1 VTAEASGS
9 AAIQFTVVRSGGKI
23 VDVQTTSPEI
33 NHFLRLLKLS
43 RAHNT
48 WLNYALDLK
57 LFFGVVQVPPQS
69 VGRPECL
76 TFIEQQDRQG
86 RADATIN
93 RRLAAVSSLFDELHL
108 LDPERFPHNP
118 VSPFRRSRY
127 QRRRRASLY
136 RKQPERIPNV
146 LATEHLQTL
155 FGAVHTWRDRTL
167 ILLMWISC
175 LRISEALAIQFDDIE
190 CSNHSIQIRAGK
202 GGHPRTVYIDALT
215 LEALNR
221 YLDHERRSLVPEEP
235 HVFVALKGRARGLPL
250 SVNSIQKLLV
260 YHAKRGHLQ
269 AFHAHRLRH
278 TGITQLI
285 QAGMAEPAVRKLV
298 GHRHPASLEPYLHLN
313 DEFVADEFATAQ
325 QGLDMATYRAL
336 VTEGGG
342 A

>member
-1 VTAEASGS
+1 VTADASAG
-9 AAIQFTVVRSGGKI
+9 AAIQFTVVRAGGKI
-23 VDVQTTSPEI
+23 VDVQTNSPEI

-57 LFFGVVQVPPQS
+57 VFFGIVQLPPEQ

-76 TFIEQQDRQG
+76 TFIEHQDRKG

-108 LDPERFPHNP
+108 LDPTRFPHNP
-118 VSPFRRSRY
+118 ISPFRRSHY
-127 QRRRRASLY
+127 ERRRRSSLY
-136 RKQPERIPNV
+136 RKQPQRIPDV
-146 LATEHLQTL
+146 LATEQLQTL
-155 FGAVHTWRDRTL
+155 FRSVHTWRDRTL
-167 ILLMWISC
+167 ILLMWVSC

-190 CSNHSIQIRAGK
+190 CSDRSIQIRTGK
-202 GGHPRTVYIDALT
+202 GGHPRRVYMDALT

-221 YLDHERRSLVPEEP
+221 YLDHERRDLAPEQR
-235 HVFVALKGRARGLPL
+235 HVFVALKGRARGQPL
-250 SVNSIQKLLV
+250 SVNSVQKLLV
-260 YHAKRGHLQ
+260 YHAKRGHLDT
-269 AFHAHRLRH
+269 FHAHLLRH

-298 GHRHPASLEPYLHLN
+298 GHHHPASLEPYLHLK

-325 QGLDMATYRAL
+325 QGLDLATYQAL
-336 VTEGGG
+336 LTEGGP

>member
-1 VTAEASGS
+1 MADEPAHSP
-9 AAIQFTVVRSGGKI
+9 AILFTVVRAGGKI
-23 VDVQTTSPEI
+23 VDVQSTSPEI
-33 NHFLRLLKLS
+33 NHFLRVLKLT

-57 LFFGVVQVPPQS
+57 LFFRIVQVPPHN
-69 VGRPECL
+69 VGRAECL
-76 TFIEQQDRQG
+76 TFIEHQIREG

-108 LDPERFPHNP
+108 LDPELFPHNP
-118 VSPFRRSRY
+118 VYPFRRSRHE
-127 QRRRRASLY
+127 RRRRASLY
-136 RKQPERIPNV
+136 RKQPQRIPDV
-146 LATEHLQTL
+146 LATEQLQTL
-155 FGAVHTWRDRTL
+155 FRSVHTWRDRTL
-167 ILLMWISC
+167 ILLMWVSC

-190 CSNHSIQIRAGK
+190 CSDRSIHIRTGK
-202 GGHPRTVYIDALT
+202 GGHPRTVYMDALT

-221 YLDHERRSLVPEEP
+221 YLDHERRGLASEES
-235 HVFVALKGRARGLPL
+235 HIFVALKGRARGQPL
-250 SVNSIQKLLV
+250 SVNSVQKLLV
-260 YHAKRGHLQ
+260 YHAKRGHLD
-269 AFHAHRLRH
+269 AFHVHRLRH
-278 TGITQLI
+278 TGSTQLI

-298 GHRHPASLEPYLHLN
+298 GHHHPASLEPYLHLN